1 MNTLKGTIFSLRG
14 VLTTPGKVDD
24 KILNE
29 VVKLIQYLISINVEP
44 ILISNSPWN
53 LTFKDGKEVPFQE
66 YLSEVCGRELKYYQ
80 AGIDFK
86 AKQYAASMEKILSEH
101 GWNSS
106 EVIYVG
112 NTREDMIAASN
123 GGFLFLNA
131 KWHGDNSPYG
141 FHFSDPRDIGRFIEC
156 CCVTPQNWFWGI
168 EKGNLRVYSIAPL
181 AQHSKSYPSG
191 AIYSTDAKLAVKQNA
206 GQTRFWGLLMAARI
220 HLSGIGAEANYVAPY
235 PGHRTNSRKTVLM
248 NAVRIVSQS
257 LRAQYLHD
265 FIERHCDAKK
275 LQHIR
280 NKGQSPTV
288 GGQLDTIKLIPN
300 PIKHGSKKERYKNR
314 PKISGKTILVVDDI
328 CTEGHSFETAR
339 AFLEAAG
346 AKVILVSWLKTP
358 GGSYHALESI
368 CPRIKSPFQEY
379 SLENHTHQVHPF
391 GRNEMNESASE
402 QIATA
407 YTRYNS
413 WNWPNGI

>member
-14 VLTTPGKVDD
+14 VLANPGKVDD

-29 VVKLIQYLISINVEP
+29 VVKLLRYLISINVEP
-44 ILISNSPWN
+44 ILVSNSPWN
-53 LTFKDGKEVPFQE
+53 LTFQDGKKVPFQE
-66 YLSEVCGRELKYYQ
+66 YLSEVCGRELEYYQ
-80 AGIDFK
+80 AGVDFK
-86 AKQYAASMEKILSEH
+86 AKQYAASMQKILEDH
-101 GWNSS
+101 DWNSS

-112 NTREDMIAASN
+112 NTEDDMKAASN

-141 FHFSDPRDIGRFIEC
+141 FDFSSPKDIGRFIEC
-156 CCVTPQNWFWGI
+156 CCVIPENWFWGI

-235 PGHRTNSRKTVLM
+235 PGHGVNSRKTVLM
-248 NAVRIVSQS
+248 NAVKIVSLS

-265 FIERHCDAKK
+265 FIDRHHDARK
-275 LQHIR
+275 LQDIR
-280 NKGQSPTV
+280 LKKETPTIED
-288 GGQLDTIKLIPN
+288 QLNSIKLIPD
-300 PIKHGSKKERYKNR
+300 PIKPGIKQERYKGR
-314 PKISGKTILVVDDI
+314 PRVSGKTVLVVDDI
-328 CTEGHSFETAR
+328 CTEGYSFETAR

-358 GGSYHALESI
+358 GGNYHALESL
-368 CPRIKSPFQEY
+368 CPPIRGPFQKY
-379 SLENHTHQVHPF
+379 SLKKYSHEVHSF
-391 GRNEMNESASE
+391 GSNEMNKSATR

-407 YTRYNS
+407 YTRYKS
-413 WNWPNGI
+413 WGWPNGI